1 MKGISDTTKLFG
13 KVKIGKKVTIGE
25 YTIIGYSTE
34 SPTHEERIVT
44 IIGNECIIGSHVV
57 IYCGA
62 KIENKTKIDDFCRI
76 GENVHIC
83 RNCYI
88 LYGAKIYD
96 DVLIGENSI
105 IGGFI
110 CERAKIGKNVR
121 IFGELLHSHR
131 EPHLGW
137 DDVIEKSPIIQDRVF
152 IGFGAKIIGRVE
164 IGMHSYIV
172 AGAIVTKDIPPKSI
186 VSGINNIQF
195 YNKWKGKLKKSQ
207 FFSRAIKDETEK
219 SKNFCG
225 LSDKF

>member
-1 MKGISDTTKLFG
+1 MYSLISEKRTSFLSESLEIPLSKCCLRL
-13 KVKIGKKVTIGE
+13 
-25 YTIIGYSTE
+25 YS
-34 SPTHEERIVT
+34 S
-44 IIGNECIIGSHVV
+44 
-57 IYCGA
+57 
-62 KIENKTKIDDFCRI
+62 
-76 GENVHIC
+76 
-83 RNCYI
+83 RNSS
-88 LYGAKIYD
+88 
-96 DVLIGENSI
+96 N
-105 IGGFI
+105 
-110 CERAKIGKNVR
+110 
-121 IFGELLHSHR
+121 
-131 EPHLGW
+131 
-137 DDVIEKSPIIQDRVF
+137 VIEKSPIIQDRVF